1 MQNVTKE
8 GMSTM
13 KRCLFQI
20 VYPIIECADLM
31 AAEALNS
38 LQKESI
44 YKFNLKRLSISG
56 RKKIANA
63 VKRCQVDCD
72 VDFIEEYAARIE
84 DKIYPDIVAIRDSFF
99 KIMQENGYKHAYAM
113 CRFEVTSVLLQI
125 AVMAYKGVSDNDFKR
140 TGLKYF
146 LMFKEYNVVDV
157 YKEWNKIG
165 DEFYKLT
172 LEKNFNLNNYQEP
185 KELLDKFYKDL
196 FDNNLMT
203 DILNSLVKEYK

>member
-38 LQKESI
+38 LQKESV

-99 KIMQENGYKHAYAM
+99 NIMQENGYKHAYAM
-113 CRFEVTSVLLQI
+113 SRFEVTSVLLQI